1 MTDKKKQIAEM
12 TRHICTPCEY
22 DYSGTCDLHRLPEQC
37 HTATRVAE
45 SLYEA
50 GYRKQVEGEWLER
63 TEYNELEDCEDYFY
77 QCSVCGLC
85 TPCAPNFCMDCG
97 AKMSGGNG
105 NDR

>member
-1 MTDKKKQIAEM
+1 MTDKEKQIEEM
-12 TRHICTPCEY
+12 AKITCYVCEF
-22 DYSGTCDLHRLPEQC
+22 GRMFNGECDLGHDDPCSIALE
-37 HTATRVAE
+37 AAE
-45 SLYEA
+45 KLYDS

-97 AKMSGGNG
+97 AKMIGGEYG
-105 NDR
+105 S